1 MSIKIY
7 SYGEITSSLQLK
19 ELAIFAYSPNT
30 VSSACHY
37 PRNRTHD
44 APWTAFSSF
53 DGGPWVCRYV
63 RETYGQLPHAKHF
76 NNMAEDP
83 LPYSLL
89 SWYSFWINI
98 LYSFGTLIAHSGL
111 WKMSSTNQGRLSAFV
126 SFPSPYTQSL
136 LVQALVSTLPSLS
149 LSLAQFP
156 EDQPPALQWY
166 VLCPFN
172 VNYLT
177 DFGP

>member
-1 MSIKIY
+1 
-7 SYGEITSSLQLK
+7 
-19 ELAIFAYSPNT
+19 
-30 VSSACHY
+30 
-37 PRNRTHD
+37 
-44 APWTAFSSF
+44 
-53 DGGPWVCRYV
+53 
-63 RETYGQLPHAKHF
+63 
-76 NNMAEDP
+76 
-83 LPYSLL
+83 
-89 SWYSFWINI
+89 
-98 LYSFGTLIAHSGL
+98 
-111 WKMSSTNQGRLSAFV
+111 MSSTNQGRLSAFV